1 MRKRGKKHTKTDLW
15 CHSVFQ
21 AIFTNLGVDG
31 KEGPKSM
38 GSHYEGQ
45 DHDGQ
50 VKLSSGIQLW
60 TVPYTGDYKIE
71 AVGAAGGYYAY
82 LTSAQYRGRG
92 TIMTGTFKLNK
103 GDVIK
108 ILVGQEGGI
117 GRDRNG
123 PGGGGGTFVVKE
135 DGTLLIIAGGGG
147 GGGVNV
153 VYSRQKG
160 CNANTSTTGNPGH
173 NSQSRIRRSWSSTAR
188 HGVQSLDNT
197 DSGKVLINLVTSQFH

>member
-21 AIFTNLGVDG
+21 AIFTNLGVEG

-108 ILVGQEGGI
+108 ILVGQEGG
-117 GRDRNG
+117 NG
-123 PGGGGGTFVVKE
+123 QGHDGSGGGGGTFVVKE
-135 DGTLLIIAGGGG
+135 EGTLLIIAGGGG
-147 GGGVNV
+147 GVNV
-153 VYSRQKG
+153 VNLRQKG
-160 CNANTSTTGNPGH
+160 CNANTSTTGNPGY
-173 NSQSRIRRSWSSTAR
+173 NSQSRIRQSLSSTAR
-188 HGVQSLDNT
+188 HGVQSLDST
-197 DSGKVLINLVTSQFH
+197 DSGKILINLVTSQFH

>member
-1 MRKRGKKHTKTDLW
+1 
-15 CHSVFQ
+15 
-21 AIFTNLGVDG
+21 
-31 KEGPKSM
+31 M

-108 ILVGQEGGI
+108 ILVGQEGG
-117 GRDRNG
+117 NG
-123 PGGGGGTFVVKE
+123 QGHDGSGGGGGTFVVKE
-135 DGTLLIIAGGGG
+135 EGTLLIIAGGGG
-147 GGGVNV
+147 GGVNV
-153 VYSRQKG
+153 VNLRQKG
-160 CNANTSTTGNPGH
+160 CNANTSTTGNPGY
-173 NSQSRIRRSWSSTAR
+173 NSQSRIRQSLSSTAR
-188 HGVQSLDNT
+188 HGVQSLDST
-197 DSGKVLINLVTSQFH
+197 DSGKILINLVTSQFH

>member
-1 MRKRGKKHTKTDLW
+1 MWKRGKKHTKTDLW

-21 AIFTNLGVDG
+21 AIFTNLGVEG

-60 TVPYTGDYKIE
+60 TVPYTGDYRIE
-71 AVGAAGGYYAY
+71 AIGAAGGYYRY
-82 LTSAQYRGRG
+82 LSSPQYRGRG

-123 PGGGGGTFVVKE
+123 AGGGGGTFVVKE

-160 CNANTSTTGNPGH
+160 CNANTSTTGNPGR